1 MKTKNKQ
8 SSTDGRRNIAT
19 VSQVRG
25 CKKYPHAPN
34 FNVEQNAP
42 KHKHKKNKNDAN
54 IEIGGLGVSLW
65 TKMKMVLIVLL
76 QYFSCQ
82 R

>member
-1 MKTKNKQ
+1 ME
-8 SSTDGRRNIAT
+8 NIAT
-19 VSQVRG
+19 VSKVRG
-25 CKKYPHAPN
+25 RKKYPHAPN

-42 KHKHKKNKNDAN
+42 KHKHKKKKNDAN

-82 R
+82 FWDLSNAQKS